1 MRLPE
6 EIYEIVLARLTGEIK
21 PEQEVLFQLWLKESE
36 QNHREYR
43 EFCALWYSARC
54 KQKLWMETN
63 SPSPSKTK
71 ASSLVRTD
79 FGCGFYYFDYRNFL
93 VVLAARE

>member
-43 EFCALWYSARC
+43 EFCALWYSARWGNQRENVNRNSGWKRIVQVRQ
-54 KQKLWMETN
+54 KQKRRRLF
-63 SPSPSKTK
+63 
-71 ASSLVRTD
+71 VRIS
-79 FGCGFYYFDYRNFL
+79 
-93 VVLAARE
+93 VAAF